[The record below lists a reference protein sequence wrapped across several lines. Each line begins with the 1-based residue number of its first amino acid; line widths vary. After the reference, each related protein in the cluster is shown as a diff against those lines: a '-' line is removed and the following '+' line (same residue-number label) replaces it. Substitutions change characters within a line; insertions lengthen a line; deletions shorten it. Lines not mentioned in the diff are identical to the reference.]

1 VLEVR
6 GIELDEPLLAGWRG
20 RVERARRHLGWHNP
34 PLAIPVPREIVVRRH
49 ATGASLAIEAPFDQL
64 FTATEVNEWAL
75 CAGLHERDPCHWSG
89 LPEAMLALAREDAAD
104 PDKVIPP
111 VLEERAALARFE
123 RLARAE
129 IRNDI
134 RELIDAAESL
144 GVRHVLDESILT
156 LGAGTGGLSWPL
168 DDLPNVEEVRWGS
181 VHEIPV
187 AVVTGSNGKTTTV
200 RLIAACMRAQ
210 GWREGYSCTDG
221 VYVDREQLEAGD
233 YSGPAGTRCVLRD
246 RRVEAA
252 VLETARGGILR
263 RGLAID
269 HANVAVVTNVAS
281 DHFGEYGI
289 HDLGGLADAKLT
301 VAQLVSRDGMLVLN
315 ADDPTLLAKAAG
327 LVARLGFEPPMGWF
341 SLDFDHPQLAAHRAT
356 GGSTCGVRDGRLRL
370 THGTSEHD
378 LGDVN
383 DMPLT
388 IRGAARY
395 NVANLAGA
403 ALAATSLGAGPTVLA
418 HVCASFGEQPA
429 DNAGRL
435 MRFDVGG
442 VTAIVD
448 YAHNPDGLRAVLQV
462 ARALRG
468 PGGRLAMLLGHAGNR
483 RDADYEDVAS
493 VAAGFAPD
501 LIVVKE
507 DEQHLRGRAPGEVP
521 GLLRAAL
528 LRFGVEASSIA
539 RQPGEV
545 AAADYALSWAR
556 PGDVVA
562 LLMHA
567 GSARAEI
574 LARVA
579 GAQGP

>member
-1 VLEVR
+1 
-6 GIELDEPLLAGWRG
+6 
-20 RVERARRHLGWHNP
+20 
-34 PLAIPVPREIVVRRH
+34 
-49 ATGASLAIEAPFDQL
+49 
-64 FTATEVNEWAL
+64 
-75 CAGLHERDPCHWSG
+75 
-89 LPEAMLALAREDAAD
+89 
-104 PDKVIPP
+104 
-111 VLEERAALARFE
+111 
-123 RLARAE
+123 
-129 IRNDI
+129 
-134 RELIDAAESL
+134 
-144 GVRHVLDESILT
+144 
-156 LGAGTGGLSWPL
+156 
-168 DDLPNVEEVRWGS
+168 
-181 VHEIPV
+181 
-187 AVVTGSNGKTTTV
+187 
-200 RLIAACMRAQ
+200 
-210 GWREGYSCTDG
+210 
-221 VYVDREQLEAGD
+221 
-233 YSGPAGTRCVLRD
+233 
-246 RRVEAA
+246 VEAA

-539 RQPGEV
+539 MQPGEV